1 MAPISPVSLA
11 APSETVPAICVI
23 LIFLIPFAGAGLS
36 LINTGLGRSRSAAQ
50 TMLSSLCAFSVAAL
64 VYFAWGFA
72 WQGFP
77 GGPAHVLTFAGKQ
90 WSWAGAS
97 PVLFHGLEFDGSLAS
112 LTALFGIFSVGLAAL
127 IPLGAGADRWR
138 LGAIC
143 ASTVLLAG
151 VTFPLFAHWAWGG
164 GWLAQLGENCGLG
177 PGFLD
182 AGGSGTVQAVGGLTA
197 LSIAWVLGPRR
208 GKYLPDGLPI
218 AIPGHNA
225 VLVMLGC
232 VLALVGWLG
241 LNSAGAILFA
251 AALPARVVLI
261 AVNTTLS
268 AAAAALTAAAIT
280 HTRFNKPDA
289 SLTAN
294 GWIGGLAASSAA
306 CAFVSPL
313 SAVVIGLVSG
323 TLVTFAVEW
332 FELRLAVD
340 DPGGSISAHAM
351 GGIWGLLA
359 LGIFAEVHAPT
370 AIAGA
375 PGVASASPNWL
386 AQLVGVATLIGFVFP
401 LTYGLNWLLNR
412 FYPQRVDA
420 EGERQG
426 MDLFELGAGA
436 YPEFI
441 VHSDEFTQRKI

>member
-11 APSETVPAICVI
+11 ALSETISVLCVI
-23 LIFLIPFAGAGLS
+23 LILLVPFAGVGLS
-36 LINTGLGRSRSAAQ
+36 LISTGLGRSRSAAHS
-50 TMLSSLCAFSVAAL
+50 MLASLCAFSVAAV

-77 GGPAHVLTFAGKQ
+77 SGPAHVLTVAGNQ

-97 PVLFHGLEFDGSLAS
+97 PIFLRGFEFDGSMAS
-112 LTALFGIFSVGLAAL
+112 LAALFGMFAVGLAAL

-143 ASTVLLAG
+143 ASTALLAG

-164 GWLAQLGENCGLG
+164 GWLTQLGVNCGLG

-182 AGGSGTVQAVGGLTA
+182 AGGSGAVQAVGGLTA
-197 LSIAWVLGPRR
+197 LSIAWILGPRR
-208 GKYLPDGLPI
+208 GKYLPDGLPV

-232 VLALVGWLG
+232 ALSLVGWLG
-241 LNSAGAILFA
+241 LNSAGAMLFA
-251 AALPARVVLI
+251 GALPARVVLV

-268 AAAAALTAAAIT
+268 AASAALAAAAIT

-306 CAFVSPL
+306 CAFVSPF
-313 SAVVIGLVSG
+313 SAVVIGILSG
-323 TLVTFAVEW
+323 GVVTFAVEW
-332 FELRLAVD
+332 FEVHLAVD

-351 GGIWGLLA
+351 GGLWGLLA
-359 LGIFAEVHAPT
+359 LGIFGRASVPPAVG
-370 AIAGA
+370 GA
-375 PGVASASPNWL
+375 LGGGASPNWL

-412 FYPQRVDA
+412 FYPQRVGA

-426 MDLFELGAGA
+426 MDLYELGAGA

>member
-1 MAPISPVSLA
+1 MAPISPLSFSG
-11 APSETVPAICVI
+11 PSETISALCVVLI
-23 LIFLIPFAGAGLS
+23 LLVPFAGAGLS
-36 LINTGLGRSRSAAQ
+36 LINTGLGRSRSAAHS
-50 TMLSSLCAFSVAAL
+50 MLSSLCAFSVAAL

-77 GGPAHVLTFAGKQ
+77 GGPAHVLTLAGKQ

-97 PVLFHGLEFDGSLAS
+97 PFLFHGLEFNGSFASLA
-112 LTALFGIFSVGLAAL
+112 ALFGMFAVGLAAL

-143 ASTVLLAG
+143 ASTALLAG

-164 GWLAQLGENCGLG
+164 GWLAQLGVNCGLG
-177 PGFLD
+177 SGFLD
-182 AGGSGTVQAVGGLTA
+182 AGGSGAIQAVGGLTA
-197 LSIAWVLGPRR
+197 LSVAWILGPRR
-208 GKYLPDGLPI
+208 GKYTLDGLPV

-232 VLALVGWLG
+232 ALSLAGWLG

-251 AALPARVVLI
+251 GALPARVALI
-261 AVNTTLS
+261 AVNTALS
-268 AAAAALTAAAIT
+268 AAAAALAAAAIT
-280 HTRFNKPDA
+280 HTRFGKPDA

-313 SAVVIGLVSG
+313 SAVAIGLVSG
-323 TLVTFAVEW
+323 ALITFSVEW

-340 DPGGSISAHAM
+340 DPGGSISSHAM

-370 AIAGA
+370 AITGA
-375 PGVASASPNWL
+375 FGGASPHWL
-386 AQLVGVATLIGFVFP
+386 AQTRRHRHLDRFRPSAHLRLELASQSFLPPARGSGRRTPGHGP
-401 LTYGLNWLLNR
+401 L
-412 FYPQRVDA
+412 
-420 EGERQG
+420 
-426 MDLFELGAGA
+426 
-436 YPEFI
+436 
-441 VHSDEFTQRKI
+441 